1 MKTKQKS
8 VRVFEIE
15 CENIAEFGAY
25 LDKNGVLIGGLLI
38 MLKNDT
44 NGLFAAECKRRGL
57 CYASMGECEESGLL
71 AKKDLPPL
79 EAPSVAPKK
88 EEPLP
93 IVEEPKKPAV
103 AAKKAP
109 IKPQA
114 ELPMEAVKEEKT
126 KSEPAKTVLVTKNLR
141 SGEFVSSDTDVTVL
155 GRINSG
161 AKVKTLGNAAIFDTV
176 DGDVEVG
183 GEYLM
188 IRAIGKGNVSFKG
201 EQIKKEMLDGKKTK
215 MITFEGGKLAVKDI

>member
-15 CENIAEFGAY
+15 CENIAEFGGY

-38 MLKNDT
+38 MLKNDKD
-44 NGLFAAECKRRGL
+44 GLFAAECKKRGL

-79 EAPSVAPKK
+79 EVKVETPKK
-88 EEPLP
+88 EEPTAVP
-93 IVEEPKKPAV
+93 EEQKKPSAPKKVAV
-103 AAKKAP
+103 KQ
-109 IKPQA
+109 QA
-114 ELPMEAVKEEKT
+114 ELPMEAIKEEKV
-126 KSEPAKTVLVTKNLR
+126 KVEPAKTVLVTKNLR
-141 SGEFVSSDTDVTVL
+141 SGELVSSDSDVTIL

-161 AKVKTLGNAAIFDTV
+161 AKVKTTANAAIFDMV

-188 IRAIGKGNVSFKG
+188 IKAIGKGNVIFKG

-215 MITFEGGKLAVKDI
+215 MITFEDGKLAVKDI